1 MFAAFFIN
9 CSVPPLLSSFIVI
22 QLGYLKDFFLRV
34 QQRHSEKKRAAQ
46 HDQLFHLSAD

>member
-22 QLGYLKDFFLRV
+22 QLRYLKDFFACTAA
-34 QQRHSEKKRAAQ
+34 SYEKKRAAQ

>member
-22 QLGYLKDFFLRV
+22 QLGYLKDFFCVYSSVIAR
-34 QQRHSEKKRAAQ
+34 RNAQ
-46 HDQLFHLSAD
+46 HSMISFFT